1 MERFASPPGPSG
13 GMASVGVKRLSSWP
27 REKRRAQFD
36 ALVRPHTR
44 SLYRT
49 ALRLVGD
56 SHSAED
62 LMQET
67 CLKAYRAFDSFEDGT
82 NFRAWLFRIMSNLSI
97 DQARRNARAPFVVW
111 DEAEVSQA
119 VVTNGSEPD
128 QPDVHFLH
136 KSFRDDAFRAIAKLT
151 PDVRLVVSLAL
162 IEGFSYQEIA
172 DVAGCPVGTVRSRLN
187 RGRQV
192 LRSELRDYVPHDDE
206 SEADTSLATK
216 NSNA

>member
-1 MERFASPPGPSG
+1 MG
-13 GMASVGVKRLSSWP
+13 GKTGVAVRRLTEWP

-36 ALVRPHTR
+36 ALVRPHIR

-56 SHSAED
+56 SHGAED
-62 LMQET
+62 LTQET

-97 DQARRNARAPFVVW
+97 DQARRNARAPFVAW
-111 DEAEVSQA
+111 DEADVSQA
-119 VVTNGSEPD
+119 VVKLGAEPD

-136 KSFRDDAFRAIAKLT
+136 KSFRDDAFRAISKLS

-192 LRSELRDYVPHDDE
+192 LREELKEYVPHADE
-206 SEADTSLATK
+206 PDATSGFKAE
-216 NSNA
+216 NGNA